1 MEPEAAAL
9 AGIDF
14 LALPTTDRAVPD
26 RALSLVVQQVTDR
39 LRQGEHVVAH
49 CRYGIGRAS
58 LVAAP
63 VLVHEGVDSGDA
75 WQRLSTARGRP
86 ADAPCPTPTST
97 AHT

>member
-26 RALSLVVQQVTDR
+26 REALSPVVQQVTDR

-58 LVAAP
+58 LVAAA
-63 VLVHEGVDSGDA
+63 VLVHEGSTPETPGSGSA
-75 WQRLSTARGRP
+75 RP
-86 ADAPCPTPTST
+86 ADDPCPTPTSS